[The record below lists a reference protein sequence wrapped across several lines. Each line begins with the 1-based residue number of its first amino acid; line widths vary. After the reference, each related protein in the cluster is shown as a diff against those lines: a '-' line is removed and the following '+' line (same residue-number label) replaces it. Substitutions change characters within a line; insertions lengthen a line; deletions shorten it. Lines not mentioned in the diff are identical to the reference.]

1 MKPDRFVTR
10 CFLYAGT
17 VLFAQAV
24 LAYGAA
30 NRVAAVFQLLTA
42 IAVLGAGILRIR
54 RPEKETDNPAE
65 YGMLAY
71 GMAALCLALT
81 VIIVVQLLLLV

>member
-1 MKPDRFVTR
+1 MKPDRFVTL

-17 VLFAQAV
+17 VLFAQAT

-42 IAVLGAGILRIR
+42 LAVLAAGIIRIR
-54 RPEKETDNPAE
+54 RPKEETDNPAE

-71 GMAALCLALT
+71 GMAALCIALT
-81 VIIVVQLLLLV
+81 VISVGQLLLIA